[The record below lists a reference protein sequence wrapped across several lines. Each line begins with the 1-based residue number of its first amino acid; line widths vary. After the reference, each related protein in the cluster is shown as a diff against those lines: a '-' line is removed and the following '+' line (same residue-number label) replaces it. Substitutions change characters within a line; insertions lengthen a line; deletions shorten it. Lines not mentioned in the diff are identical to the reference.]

1 MENDYSF
8 KLEKLKTHFTNLI
21 LFSKKLDAEKNL
33 IRSKLQHFKETHHN
47 LSKANNKQIFLFCLD
62 SFLFQ
67 YKMFN
72 MEISNLDKMHTMIKN
87 RLYCDYY
94 KLYKMI
100 VKYINYNFDD
110 FQLDLQELPV
120 VPVYKDL
127 EPMYDYGY
135 NNVELVHNSLLD
147 CIKKIC
153 SVYLNKQEQISDCQ
167 TNTKVGYGISN
178 FISTMNH
185 ESDMLQGK
193 IDLYINYVS
202 FFNVSQIKY
211 MKRLYL
217 VYDEFDKQ
225 LQSIINNDDSL
236 SFEEIINNSDESSL
250 LIEQLNDT
258 IPLSNELSET
268 DNDDVDDA
276 NSSNLDT
283 NTNVSDNPDQNSFV
297 ELKEED
303 VPVFT
308 SLNNLEQKQEK

>member
-8 KLEKLKTHFTNLI
+8 KLEKLKTNFVNLI
-21 LFSKKLDAEKNL
+21 LFSKKLDAEKDL
-33 IRSKLQHFKETHHN
+33 IRHKLQHFKETHHN
-47 LSKANNKQIFLFCLD
+47 LSKTNNKQIFLFCLD

-72 MEISNLDKMHTMIKN
+72 MEITNLDKMHTMIKN

-100 VKYINYNFDD
+100 AKYINSNIDD
-110 FQLDLQELPV
+110 FQIDLQNMPV

-127 EPMYDYGY
+127 EPMHDYGY
-135 NNVELVHNSLLD
+135 NNVELIHNSLLD

-153 SVYLNKQEQISDCQ
+153 VIYLHKQEQINDCEL
-167 TNTKVGYGISN
+167 NTKVGYGISN

-185 ESDMLQGK
+185 ESDILQGK

-225 LQSIINNDDSL
+225 LQSIINNDESL
-236 SFEEIINNSDESSL
+236 SFEDIINKSDETSL
-250 LIEQLNDT
+250 LIDQFNDT
-258 IPLSNELSET
+258 IPLSDENMEH
-268 DNDDVDDA
+268 NDDDDVQ
-276 NSSNLDT
+276 SGISN
-283 NTNVSDNPDQNSFV
+283 NHENVSEKQEQNSFV
-297 ELKEED
+297 ELNEEN

-308 SLNNLEQKQEK
+308 SLDNLEQKQEEK

>member
-8 KLEKLKTHFTNLI
+8 KLEKLKTNFVNLI
-21 LFSKKLDAEKNL
+21 LFSKKLDAEKDL
-33 IRSKLQHFKETHHN
+33 IRHKLQHFKETHHN
-47 LSKANNKQIFLFCLD
+47 LSKTNNKQIFLFCLD

-67 YKMFN
+67 YKIFN
-72 MEISNLDKMHTMIKN
+72 MEITNLDKMHTMIKN

-100 VKYINYNFDD
+100 SKYINSNIDD
-110 FQLDLQELPV
+110 FQIDLQGMPV

-127 EPMYDYGY
+127 EPMHDYGY
-135 NNVELVHNSLLD
+135 NNVELIHNSLLD

-153 SVYLNKQEQISDCQ
+153 VIYLHKQEQINDCEL
-167 TNTKVGYGISN
+167 NTKVGYGISN

-185 ESDMLQGK
+185 ESDILQGK

-225 LQSIINNDDSL
+225 LQSIINNDESL
-236 SFEEIINNSDESSL
+236 SFEDIINKSDETSL
-250 LIEQLNDT
+250 LIDQFNDT
-258 IPLSNELSET
+258 IPISDENTEHNNVQSGNIDNNE
-268 DNDDVDDA
+268 
-276 NSSNLDT
+276 
-283 NTNVSDNPDQNSFV
+283 NVSEKQEQNSFV
-297 ELKEED
+297 ELNEEN

-308 SLNNLEQKQEK
+308 SLDNLEQKQEEK

>member
-8 KLEKLKTHFTNLI
+8 KLEKLKTNFINLI
-21 LFSKKLDAEKNL
+21 LFSKKLDAEKDL
-33 IRSKLQHFKETHHN
+33 IRHKLQHFKETHHN
-47 LSKANNKQIFLFCLD
+47 LSKTNNKQIFLFCLD

-72 MEISNLDKMHTMIKN
+72 MEITNLDKMHTMIKN

-100 VKYINYNFDD
+100 AKYINSNIDD
-110 FQLDLQELPV
+110 FQIDLQNMPV

-127 EPMYDYGY
+127 EPMHDYGY
-135 NNVELVHNSLLD
+135 NNVELIHNSLLD
-147 CIKKIC
+147 CIKNIC
-153 SVYLNKQEQISDCQ
+153 VIYLHKQEQINDCEL
-167 TNTKVGYGISN
+167 NTKVGYGISN

-185 ESDMLQGK
+185 ESDILQGK

-225 LQSIINNDDSL
+225 LQSIINNDESL
-236 SFEEIINNSDESSL
+236 SFEDIINKSDETSL
-250 LIEQLNDT
+250 LIDQFNDT
-258 IPLSNELSET
+258 IPLSDENMEY
-268 DNDDVDDA
+268 NDVDVQ
-276 NSSNLDT
+276 SGISN
-283 NTNVSDNPDQNSFV
+283 NHENVSEKQEQNSFV
-297 ELKEED
+297 ELNEEN

-308 SLNNLEQKQEK
+308 SLDNLEQKQGEK